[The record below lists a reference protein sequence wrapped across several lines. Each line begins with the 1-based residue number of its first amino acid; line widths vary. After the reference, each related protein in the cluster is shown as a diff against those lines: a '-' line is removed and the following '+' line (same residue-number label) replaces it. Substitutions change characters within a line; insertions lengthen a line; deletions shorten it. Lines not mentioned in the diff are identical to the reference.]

1 MQRRLAPVPCPAP
14 IVPASQVDAE
24 TALTPMSDRVAELL
38 RPVRTVPRYSDHGF
52 EGDTEIWDVRDVA
65 PSDIPALEHQ
75 LSLVEQAMAPGDP
88 GFILA
93 RVHALLAQYRDHS
106 PLPPQV
112 EAAIA
117 EDWLDDLG
125 EFPAHVVTEA
135 CRQWR
140 RHPTKYRFKPLP
152 GDIRTLCVELSG
164 RLPVIAGRLRKLLAS
179 VRTARLEAPVPD
191 RAADIR
197 SRVVAL
203 AAAKRM
209 L

>member
-1 MQRRLAPVPCPAP
+1 MQRRLAHVPCPAP
-14 IVPASQVDAE
+14 MVAAYQVDAN
-24 TALTPMSDRVAELL
+24 TGMAAVSDRVAELL

-52 EGDTEIWDVRDVA
+52 EGDTEIWVPRAVVPADV
-65 PSDIPALEHQ
+65 PALEHQ
-75 LSLVEQAMAPGDP
+75 LSLVVQAMAPGDP

-106 PLPPQV
+106 SLPPQV

-125 EFPAHVVTEA
+125 EFPAHVVIEA

-140 RHPTKYRFKPLP
+140 RHPVKYRFKPLP
-152 GDIRTLCVELSG
+152 GDIRTLCIELSG

-179 VRTARLEAPVPD
+179 VRMAQLDAPVPT

-197 SRVVAL
+197 ARVVAL

-209 L
+209 P

>member
-1 MQRRLAPVPCPAP
+1 MQSRLAPAPCPAP
-14 IVPASQVDAE
+14 MVAAYQVDAE
-24 TALTPMSDRVAELL
+24 TAMAAVSDRVAELL
-38 RPVRTVPRYSDHGF
+38 RPVRMVPRYSDHGF
-52 EGDTEIWDVRDVA
+52 EGDTEIWKPRAVMPADV
-65 PSDIPALEHQ
+65 PALERQ

-106 PLPPQV
+106 PLPSQV

-125 EFPAHVVTEA
+125 EFPAHVVAEA

-140 RHPTKYRFKPLP
+140 RHPVKYRFKPLP

-164 RLPVIAGRLRKLLAS
+164 RLPIIAGRLRKLLAS
-179 VRTARLEAPVPD
+179 ARTAQLEAPVPT
-191 RAADIR
+191 RVADIR
-197 SRVVAL
+197 ARVVAL
-203 AAAKRM
+203 AAAQRM